1 MSVFIALA
9 VVIIGLAVVILT
21 LATLRTRTTRDVD
34 QQHSNLLIFQESLK
48 SLEKEYLAGLLT
60 IDQYDFQKA
69 EIEKRTVE
77 EVVYAEVG
85 QIPKKPFLARWFA
98 YSFIAGIPIAVVG
111 IYLILGTPAAIF
123 IDKDPQVKQIEEMVS
138 QLEKKL
144 KTDPTNIDGWMFLGR
159 SYAAM
164 NRLTE
169 AKIAFLKAIS
179 LDPKN
184 DQLLADLADLIAF
197 KDKTISGEALKYLDS
212 ALQINP
218 KNVKALALR
227 GSAAF
232 DQKNYAAAIKDW
244 KLAVSIL
251 DPADKEFV
259 TGLKNSIQEA
269 QALLQQSA
277 QAPAKS
283 TGQQQLSGQIAVSA
297 ALQAKVS
304 ASDTVFIYARAT
316 NGPRIPVAILRFK
329 AQELPRTFELND
341 SQAMSP
347 ELTLSKFKDFT
358 IFARISKSGNAS
370 PQPGDLVGELNNVPL
385 GRKNIA
391 IVINT
396 IQPE

>member
-48 SLEKEYLAGLLT
+48 SLEKEHLAGLLT
-60 IDQYDFQKA
+60 SDQYDFQKA

-85 QIPKKPFLARWFA
+85 QMPKKPFLARWFA

-123 IDKDPQVKQIEEMVS
+123 IAKDPQVKQIEEMVS

-283 TGQQQLSGQIAVSA
+283 TAQQQLSGQIAVSA

-347 ELTLSKFKDFT
+347 ELSLSKFKDFT

>member
-48 SLEKEYLAGLLT
+48 SLKKEHLAGLLT
-60 IDQYDFQKA
+60 SDQYDFQKA

-85 QIPKKPFLARWFA
+85 QMPKKPFLARWFA

-144 KTDPTNIDGWMFLGR
+144 KTDSTNIDGWMFLGR

-197 KDKTISGEALKYLDS
+197 KDKTISGEALEYLDS

-283 TGQQQLSGQIAVSA
+283 TAQQQLSGQIAVSA

-316 NGPRIPVAILRFK
+316 NGPRIPVAVLRFK

>member
-48 SLEKEYLAGLLT
+48 SLEKEHLAGLLT
-60 IDQYDFQKA
+60 SDQYDFQKA

-85 QIPKKPFLARWFA
+85 QMPKKPFLARWFA

-144 KTDPTNIDGWMFLGR
+144 KTDSTNIDGWMFLGR

-197 KDKTISGEALKYLDS
+197 KDKTISGEALEYLDS

-283 TGQQQLSGQIAVSA
+283 TAQQQLSGQIAVSA
-297 ALQAKVS
+297 ALQAKVL

-316 NGPRIPVAILRFK
+316 NGPRIPVAVLRFK